1 MCRGF
6 VSGRGNVYMRQIA
19 EPLVEA
25 LTQLGRRGEVV
36 IDDLPDA
43 ADPPLTNIVVAP
55 LEFFTLSAASEPD
68 RSRAAAASVSINTE
82 QPGTPSF
89 DLAMTYATLGRL
101 VFDIN
106 PRSVDVVRR
115 LQVPAVHL
123 PLGCTPSMDAWGG
136 GDCHRDIDFSFAA
149 GRTPRR
155 ECHLA
160 GAGGMLWEWNTDLR
174 FVPAGKPAELAKTR
188 IMLNVHAGNEPYFEW
203 AGVVDAIAN
212 GCAVVSE
219 NSVGFEPLVPG
230 VHFLMAPSDYFAEQ
244 AIALGFDEPR
254 RAAMADE
261 AYKLAAT
268 TLAQSQLLDS
278 ALAEA
283 ERALA
288 TGDNTA
294 RRPRQPKRA
303 RKELI
308 AVTTHP
314 FDKTASD
321 LKAAYTTQLAMSRS
335 IEATIAT
342 MTYGDPD
349 YAEVSSTSAWDEF
362 EPEVTVVIPVFNNG
376 HFLGEAVHSV
386 AAAAGESGP
395 RAEVVIVDDHST
407 DDSRATAER
416 LLDDVDWFPAQ
427 LVARAANGGASV
439 ARNTGVAHAR
449 AQFVFTL
456 DADCSIY
463 PTGLRKLLVH
473 LGSAPSDVVAAYGM
487 LEVFDPSGSVG
498 LTSHLPW
505 DPALLMQRGGI
516 DAIAMFRRSD
526 LVDSGGFPSVPELYG
541 WEHHD
546 VWLSLAERG
555 QRAELVRSI
564 VGRRRISAG
573 PTPAL
578 RDVDVASTFVEF
590 RARHPRL
597 PWPS

>member
-1 MCRGF
+1 
-6 VSGRGNVYMRQIA
+6 NVYMREIA
-19 EPLVEA
+19 EHLVEA
-25 LTQLGRRGEVV
+25 LAQLCRRGEVV
-36 IDDLPDA
+36 IDDLPEA
-43 ADPPLTNIVVAP
+43 ADAPLTNLVVAP
-55 LEFFTLSAASEPD
+55 HEFFTLSAASEPD
-68 RSRAAAASVSINTE
+68 RRRAAAASISINTE
-82 QPGTPSF
+82 QPGTPLF
-89 DLAMTYATLGRL
+89 DVAMTYATLGKL
-101 VFDIN
+101 VFDID

-136 GDCHRDIDFSFAA
+136 GDSHRGIDFSFAA
-149 GRTPRR
+149 GRAPRR
-155 ECHLA
+155 QCLLA

-188 IMLNVHAGNEPYFEW
+188 IMLNMHAGNEPYFEW

-230 VHFLMAPSDYFAEQ
+230 VHFLMAPFDYLAEQ
-244 AIALGFDEPR
+244 AIALAFDEPR

-288 TGDNTA
+288 TGDSTA
-294 RRPRQPKRA
+294 RRPRQPKRP

-342 MTYGDPD
+342 MTYGDRD

-416 LLDDVDWFPAQ
+416 LLDDVDWFPAR

-439 ARNTGVAHAR
+439 ARNTGVATGR
-449 AQFVFTL
+449 ADFVFTL

-463 PTGLRKLLVH
+463 PTALRKLLVH
-473 LGSAPSDVVAAYGM
+473 LASAPRDVVAAYGI
-487 LEVFDPSGSVG
+487 LELFDGSGSVG

-505 DPALLMQRGGI
+505 DPAMLMQTAEI
-516 DAIAMFRRSD
+516 DAMALYRRD
-526 LVDSGGFPSVPELYG
+526 EFIELGGFPSAPELHG

-546 VWLSLAERG
+546 LWLSLAERG

-564 VGRRRISAG
+564 VGRRRTRGGQKS
-573 PTPAL
+573 TL
-578 RDVDVASTFVEF
+578 REVDVASTFVEL